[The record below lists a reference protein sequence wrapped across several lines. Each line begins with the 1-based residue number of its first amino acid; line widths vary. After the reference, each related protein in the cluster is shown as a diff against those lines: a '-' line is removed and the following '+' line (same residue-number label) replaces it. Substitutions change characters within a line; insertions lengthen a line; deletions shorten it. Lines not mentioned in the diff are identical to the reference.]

1 MPPMR
6 KGLLSI
12 AAFLLVLLAV
22 GCGSDSSSSGDS
34 SGSSSQFRIPIPGGE
49 ATIRDEEEM
58 KVGKDGLS
66 GSEPKPT
73 FPKGPPPDFL
83 ALVDQIEGVGGLHYE
98 GDPVTVQFVGYDY
111 ETHKKFASSW
121 DEGKP
126 FTFTL
131 GKGEVI
137 PGWEEGLQ
145 EIENGDRRELVVPA
159 SETEGPFPAGI
170 PSGHAAIFVVEP
182 LPTKVAKGKRQGQ
195 GKAAPPKKPEHE
207 SGQSNS
213 GPKKTKPKV
222 EVPSG
227 PPPKKLGIKDLEE
240 GSGPA
245 AKPGDEVTVQYVG
258 VNYRT
263 GKQFDAS
270 WDRHEPFTF
279 KLGEGYV
286 IEGWEKGIPGMKPGG
301 RRELIIPPELGYGY
315 SRTEGIPPGSTLVF
329 VVDLLAVK

>member
-22 GCGSDSSSSGDS
+22 GCGSDSSSSG
-34 SGSSSQFRIPIPGGE
+34 GSSEASSSFRIPIPGGKAPIRYE
-49 ATIRDEEEM
+49 AEM

-66 GSEPKPT
+66 GSEPRPA
-73 FPKGPPPDFL
+73 FPQGPPPDFTAL
-83 ALVDQIEGVGGLHYE
+83 ADQIEGIGELHYE

-121 DEGKP
+121 EEGKP
-126 FTFTL
+126 FKFTL

-137 PGWEEGLQ
+137 PGWEEGLL

-159 SETEGPFPAGI
+159 SETKGAFPKGI

-182 LPTKVAKGKRQGQ
+182 VPTKPVSEQKGNPESEAAQKSGQ
-195 GKAAPPKKPEHE
+195 G
-207 SGQSNS
+207 SGRTYS

-222 EVPSG
+222 TAPSG
-227 PPPKKLGIKDLEE
+227 PPPKKLEIKDLEK
-240 GSGPA
+240 GSGPG

-258 VNYRT
+258 INYKN

-270 WDRHEPFTF
+270 WDRGEPFTF
-279 KLGEGYV
+279 QLGSHTV
-286 IEGWEKGIPGMKPGG
+286 IEGWEQGLKGMKVGG
-301 RRELIIPPELGYGY
+301 RRELIIPPQLGYG
-315 SRTEGIPPGSTLVF
+315 SQSNGAIPANETLVF
-329 VVDLLAVK
+329 VIDLEAIN